1 MKNNLLNGFLSKSL
15 GSLVDLRVLILS
27 HNNFTSQV
35 LDLSSLTVNDVN
47 EVKVKSQN
55 PISFCK
61 NQALAVG
68 VIPRPHMSA
77 KKSNV
82 GLIFEIIGAVLGGIV
97 LVGVA
102 FFVFRHVYGKKMV
115 KKPPPR
121 VIAENGTGSYT
132 SKLLSDAR
140 YVTRVMKLGSLGI
153 PAYRTFLLEELEEA
167 ANGFDTSTLMVEGS
181 HGQEL

>member
-27 HNNFTSQV
+27 HNNFTGQV
-35 LDLSSLTVNDVN
+35 PDLSSLTVNDVN

-68 VIPRPHMSA
+68 VIPRPHM
-77 KKSNV
+77 
-82 GLIFEIIGAVLGGIV
+82 
-97 LVGVA
+97 
-102 FFVFRHVYGKKMV
+102 HVYGKKMV

-140 YVTRVMKLGSLGI
+140 VYLKPNEPYTLHYHDDVVPKRLRVTQERATHKYPWKLSSYLFT
-153 PAYRTFLLEELEEA
+153 RDFK
-167 ANGFDTSTLMVEGS
+167 TSCSNKLQKWRLFFTDLRSE
-181 HGQEL
+181 HGTRITE